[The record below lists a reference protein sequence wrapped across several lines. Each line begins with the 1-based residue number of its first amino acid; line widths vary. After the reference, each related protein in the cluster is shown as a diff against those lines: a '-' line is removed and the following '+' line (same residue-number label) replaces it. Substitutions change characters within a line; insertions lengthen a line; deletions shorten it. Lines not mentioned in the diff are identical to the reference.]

1 MYSAQ
6 EVWRKY
12 LQSIGE
18 TIEGTSLK
26 CVAVDH
32 FCNDRESADHLFDLV
47 VGGVKRATAGS
58 VWAAEFDG
66 DPRIREN
73 DLSVFTN
80 WDQTKACVVRTT
92 KITVKK
98 FSEVDA
104 ADAEREGEG
113 DKSLAYW
120 RQAHT
125 DYFTEECARIGATF
139 SADLPVIFEEFEVVF
154 F

>member
-1 MYSAQ
+1 MYSAE
-6 EVWRKY
+6 EVWPKY

-18 TIEGTSLK
+18 S
-26 CVAVDH
+26 
-32 FCNDRESADHLFDLV
+32 
-47 VGGVKRATAGS
+47 TAGS

-104 ADAEREGEG
+104 ADAKREGEG
-113 DKSLAYW
+113 DQSLAYW

-125 DYFTEECARIGATF
+125 EFFMEECARIGATCNT
-139 SADLPVIFEEFEVVF
+139 DLPVIFEEFEVVF

>member
-12 LQSIGE
+12 LESVGE
-18 TIEGTSLK
+18 TVDGTSLK
-26 CVAVDH
+26 CAAVDH
-32 FCNDRESADHLFDLV
+32 FCNNRESADRLFDLV
-47 VGGVKRATAGS
+47 VAGVKRATTGS
-58 VWAAEFDG
+58 VWTAEFDG
-66 DPRIREN
+66 DPPIREN

-113 DKSLAYW
+113 DKSLEYW

-125 DYFTEECARIGATF
+125 SYFSEECARIGATF
-139 SADLPVIFEEFEVVF
+139 STDMPVIFEEFEVVF